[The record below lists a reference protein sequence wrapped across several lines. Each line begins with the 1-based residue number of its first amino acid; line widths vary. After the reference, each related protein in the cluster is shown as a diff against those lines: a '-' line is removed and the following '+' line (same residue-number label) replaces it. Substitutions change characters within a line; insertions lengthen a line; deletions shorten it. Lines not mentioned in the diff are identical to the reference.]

1 MSALTTE
8 LSEQV
13 LRQASDWFA
22 RLHGGDATAQ
32 DHVRLADWLAA
43 NLEHRQAY
51 DFVAETCR
59 LAARAHEQVVEQQP
73 APAPFHNMRKFAVGG
88 AMALAATIVGG
99 IAIVRLTAP
108 ETVHYQTA
116 IGEIR
121 NITLA
126 DGSALTLNGA
136 TALDVSFSRHARE
149 VTLKAGEFFVTVG
162 KDPARPFRVHA
173 GDRTIEDIGTAFDVD
188 TNGQDV
194 DVAVGEG
201 TIMISAAAG
210 AAMPVSGGGIVL
222 NKGQAL
228 TYAPGAEPGTP
239 RTVASQQIGTWRV
252 GILSY
257 DQVPLQWLV
266 ADLNR
271 QFDGGIRVPDPGL
284 AAMPVTLTLKL
295 HDRETTVGTLEKLL
309 PVHAIA
315 QGTGAIELVST
326 KP

>member
-1 MSALTTE
+1 LTTE

-22 RLHGGDATAQ
+22 RMHGGDATAQ

-43 NLEHRQAY
+43 NAEHRQAY
-51 DFVAETCR
+51 DFVTETCR
-59 LAARAHEQVVEQQP
+59 LAARAHEQLADRQRVV
-73 APAPFHNMRKFAVGG
+73 PFRSRRKVAVGG

-99 IAIVRLTAP
+99 IAIVRLIAP

-121 NITLA
+121 TITLA

-149 VTLKAGEFFVTVG
+149 IALKTGEFFITVG

-201 TIMISAAAG
+201 TIMISAAPG
-210 AAMPVSGGGIVL
+210 TAMVASGGGIVL

-228 TYAPGAEPGTP
+228 TYTPGANPGAP
-239 RTVASQQIGTWRV
+239 RAVASQQIGTWRV

-309 PVHAIA
+309 PVHAVA
-315 QGTGAIELVST
+315 QGTGAIELVSA